1 MKVNEEIPTVPNS
14 ISSQKKNLWNNPEA
28 YISFN

>member
-14 ISSQKKNLWNNPEA
+14 ISSQKKTSGIIQRL
-28 YISFN
+28 I